1 METALAPTHCDH
13 RLTLKPSLVEWK
25 RGHLQPSHTFVFT
38 LKPSLVEWKRL
49 IRGEP
54 CRIPFVLEEQV
65 LKKRCKVLGES
76 HFRTLTTMGILA
88 RFYGPKNTKK
98 AVELLIQMLEKERI
112 IHEKEH
118 LVQ

>member
-1 METALAPTHCDH
+1 MENLATSYWCGGKND
-13 RLTLKPSLVEWK
+13 KAIE
-25 RGHLQPSHTFVFT
+25 
-38 LKPSLVEWKRL
+38 
-49 IRGEP
+49 
-54 CRIPFVLEEQV
+54 LEEQV